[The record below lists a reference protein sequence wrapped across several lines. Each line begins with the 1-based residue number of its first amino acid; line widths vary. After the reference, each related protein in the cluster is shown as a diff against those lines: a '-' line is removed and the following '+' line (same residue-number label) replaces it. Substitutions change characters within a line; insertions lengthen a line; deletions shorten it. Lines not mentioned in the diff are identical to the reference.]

1 MGLFKKKEN
10 GENTNTNTNNT
21 ASQGATSNK
30 GINVN
35 DARSMRQMKSTYTP
49 KTTTT
54 KSRLNATEAQKRDIT
69 QKVQTKNANKSINVN
84 NANQMRDLKSSY
96 ANNQKNKI
104 NESLSNKTSFND
116 SRFIAKKKENPY
128 QQDID
133 NYDKQLKE
141 IDQAYRVKLS
151 GDVQDTSFLGQ
162 YDKYGAQELNDMYAN
177 IEKERNSLKRI
188 NDTEHAINK
197 QLNDTNKDA
206 VYKESDI
213 FDYNN
218 GQVNIKDFTKE
229 LSYLNNEINTL
240 QSQMDLI
247 GFDEYGKVNDEEKYQ
262 SLNSEKYKLEKQRD
276 ELSKKQS
283 YQDAYVGKLI
293 FDNAVAN
300 KDTETLSQLHNQF
313 GSYNDNALER
323 TGKATAQIPVNIY
336 ATALSTV
343 DIVRDYVGDKLADK
357 LEETANFLRENGQ
370 IDEKRFNEFLEDAK
384 KLSNFEADDPNNYST
399 EMRELANQLS
409 YESMN
414 GLNGVNRFV
423 AEGLSSTANFFT
435 QFYLFGAT
443 GSLVS
448 MGLQSGSQKYFE
460 NLQKGYSKDVAFANA
475 VATGLISYATERIG
489 MDNFV
494 SILNGTANK
503 GAMAQ
508 LVNQIAQ
515 GKGNIAIIMNN
526 VISQGLAEG
535 LEEMVEGNADFVL
548 DHYTARFFDGEPVEY
563 SAGDLFYGML
573 VGAFSGAITGGMGSI
588 DTYNAVVNTREQY
601 NQLRNDVASLMQMR
615 NEAVLNKEDTTSID
629 KAIKIGEMALN
640 NFETDAKVSM
650 AVTLPQDMVDTNL
663 SPEGVLKETENILGP
678 NIDQAVTDTLAQE
691 QLENNVYNIAQEFM
705 SYNNINEDAR
715 EFINLDE
722 NRRQNVIDGSKYGD
736 RLNIRVGYSL
746 NVPGDGYY
754 DPQTKTIMINPNSQ
768 LGEVSTLI
776 HELTHFNEDSSI
788 YKTLSELAEESYGVN
803 AKERVQE
810 IKNEYKKFFKSIGQ
824 DPNKVNDDYAQRE
837 FTAIETQDQLGND
850 EFVQKLIHYNESLV
864 YRIYDNIK
872 AMTSSDVKT
881 RLENTFARAFREV
894 QKQNLIAEGNL
905 QYSAGG
911 TTGLSAL
918 MYSDDPETRALGQ
931 ELNNKLDEAIRL
943 DQEGLNTEW
952 TIWEKTGWIKKA
964 DGFWR
969 FQFYDGA
976 DKTAMKLM
984 TYLSRADGKT
994 VGWLDGTL
1002 SLSDFID
1009 ENNILFKMYPELK
1022 NLVVSFYADESD
1034 KNTLGKYSPG
1044 EDLGDGFTVLP
1055 SISFNLARYRYL
1067 NGYLNLGY
1075 EAYDEITETFFHE
1088 LQHAI
1093 QDIEGFENGSNLTL
1107 GAREYVANTQ
1117 EKARKER
1124 DRLAEKLQK
1133 TGLTERQINNFI
1145 REYRDSYM
1153 FSEDTRNQLSE
1164 QQQQMIRELS
1174 EVIYD
1179 VYDERAPYDKAFEI
1193 YQNNLGEI
1201 EAREEGRRALYEK
1214 DRVKAPEYDGRLK
1227 PDYLGGN
1234 ANRYSIGLSEDEI
1247 KKVAPNS
1254 FDKNGNIKNID
1265 VQLNEMLSN
1274 PGTYGY
1280 TNVSVG
1286 NKLNFM
1292 KIKGS
1297 SIFMDNKALKHSL
1310 RHLTL
1315 DEIAMVLNKIPKDTV
1330 LGLDYK
1336 DVRGG
1341 LKKTIVVE
1349 TDGNIYLISTSVGS
1363 SRGVQIDEIDNLL
1376 NKTGEFEVYLEKSQK
1391 MGNKVY
1397 LNEKSDEFLSRF
1409 SLQNTGGVDSNTTS
1423 KHSFSLGL
1431 SNVNSEAKTNLDN
1444 FLKTNEEIIEGLG
1457 LLDGYTGANTQAGNL
1472 DTNLNYANQTR
1483 EQVLNDNIENMLD
1496 SVDDELEYFLEN
1508 YEITQDE
1515 LGDYRNELVGWLT
1528 DPYSMEG
1535 SAMENVSYE
1544 TRDMFGELMADYLI
1558 DKYSSNVYQA
1568 PTYNSDGA
1576 QLTPQQQ
1583 KYFKNS
1589 KIRDENGNLL
1599 VVYHGTD
1606 ADFNEFNMRD
1616 FGKDGETAEGFGIY
1630 LTDNPD
1636 VANAYGER
1644 SIKAYANITNPATSF
1659 SQNIN
1664 QNTLE
1669 KLIKA
1674 TVEKQAEEMVA
1685 DGDYQTL
1692 DEAIRDTW
1700 ISNYTNTYEKSMDD
1714 NYQDVAKNILRMND
1728 NDMNVIQEIMS
1739 GMGARNYQEA
1749 YDFYDTLKK
1758 TTGIDGFETEWVA
1771 NDGTKTKIFIAF
1783 DSNQVKNT
1791 DNSNPSSSSDIRYSI
1806 GLKSNTDSDG
1816 KTLSNEQQDYF
1827 KNTKITN
1834 DKGQLLRVYHG
1845 TRGDFYIFDRNQ
1857 GGQSNSKAG
1866 IGFWFTPS
1874 KQGATNFAND
1884 IWYGDNDTR
1893 VIESYLNITNPY
1905 IYEEVNNT
1913 ELLESIEN
1921 QIDDID
1927 KEIKKIK
1934 ETASYIMMDDIGNR
1948 YYVNMLPNPIQKL
1961 VEEGYKEDEARTY
1974 VEQYTRVKELQQLR
1988 NQLKKEHA
1996 EGRYTDPYEQF
2007 KTDIYKLA
2015 GQSAEDANIGG
2026 IGMGLNNPSETL
2038 EKYRN
2043 SLIEQGYD
2051 GIILKGTR
2059 YDSGVFGG
2067 NNDQYVAFYPEQIKS
2082 VDNLEPTTNPDIR
2095 YSLGETNK
2103 SDTQNSVS
2111 PEIQA
2116 GLDANQEAIDK
2127 YGAYGLG
2134 NKPVRDLQIARRT
2147 DDGPV
2152 SRFIN
2157 NIVNSNYVSDEEA
2170 VKIQSR
2176 FKELGK
2182 YEETS
2187 NKKQIKEARKMI
2199 QQMGL
2204 EDSYKYIMNADS
2216 LTTVDV
2222 DNVFLQQ
2229 LVNEFKLKG
2238 LEGTPA
2244 YYELI
2249 ARGTWRSSMSGKALQ
2264 AFNEWRTQSPEGQI
2278 ITIRSEIERIQ
2289 QGLSERYGE
2298 GTYNIQINEGLIEE
2312 YLRAK
2317 TQEERDEIRLQIAM
2331 EVAKQIPPTI
2341 MEQLNSFRHLSM
2353 LFNPRTW
2360 VKNRLANELFG
2371 YINETTRA
2379 VRTIGEAVAQNMG
2392 VEIEREAGIYNPL
2405 SKQERALYKEFVK
2418 DFDANFKNRDM
2429 KYTTYDVG
2437 NILLDSEFGKEV
2449 SENRD
2454 QFTSAFL
2461 NKLSE
2466 INAKKLSDRPGL
2478 SKAYAKT
2485 MVGYFKVNNLSLDT
2499 ITEEQ
2504 MQKAREFAYREAR
2517 HATFNAD
2524 NKLATWLV
2532 NANREL
2538 AKRHDAL
2545 GYGGRALIESFIP
2558 FKRTPLNLMATG
2570 ARYTPAGLAY
2580 TLTNDL
2586 AQLKKGK
2593 ITANQFIDNLSQGLV
2608 GSGIMAL
2615 GALLFNLG
2623 IFRTKDDDKDR
2634 KKYFDQDNGEQ
2645 DYSINWDGGSY
2656 TIDWADPMIIPLAMG
2671 AEVMK
2676 MVNDGAFTLDDAY
2689 RLMSAMAEPLF
2700 ETSMLSGITNNLQSY
2715 ANDSTG
2721 YITDIIANAG
2731 KNYLSQYIPSVLGA
2745 LARTIDDTR
2754 RTTYTSKDEKSLL
2767 NNKFTKQVK
2776 NKIPGLSQTN
2786 QPYINRKG
2794 EVEKNEDWGMG
2805 IAGRAVLQFLSPG
2818 YYSSKDID
2826 EYDEE
2831 MYRLYDETG
2840 DLNALP
2846 SSTNKSLTHEGE
2858 TYNFSS
2864 EQYTQWQETRWQ
2876 TEAEYVNQ
2884 FMDSNAYGNLTD
2896 EERVETIK
2904 DIRTYAQ
2911 KVAKKQFLE
2920 SQGYKY
2926 TDDKE
2931 LADSDDEYIY
2941 DKQLVQ
2947 AQGAL
2952 DNDIELYAY
2961 YDYLNNSGSKQAE
2974 KMAYLEESG
2983 LSQKQKEY
2991 LWSLNDYKKSYADVY
3006 ASVFGSDS
3014 SKSTKKKKS
3023 SKSSKK
3029 GSSGK
3034 SSSKKKKKGK
3044 TGTAGAGGGLS
3055 KASRVSTPTASRMA
3069 TGNKEQEAKV
3079 VNKYLSAYSS
3089 SMRKGNKNVSKGS
3102 AQVVCYKCKNRV
3114 TPVNGK
3120 CPICGASL

>member
-96 ANNQKNKI
+96 ADNRKAKI
-104 NESLSNKTSFND
+104 NETLSNKTSFND

-141 IDQAYRVKLS
+141 IYQAYRAKSS
-151 GDVQDTSFLGQ
+151 GKYTDLGQ
-162 YDKYGAQELNDMYAN
+162 YDKYSAQELNDMYAN

-313 GSYNDNALER
+313 GSYNDNVLER

-384 KLSNFEADDPNNYST
+384 KLSNFEADNPNNYST

-414 GLNGVNRFV
+414 GLNGVDRFV

-460 NLQKGYSKDVAFANA
+460 NLQKGYDKDVALANA
-475 VATGLISYATERIG
+475 IATGLISYATEKIG

-494 SILNGTANK
+494 SILNGTAGK

-535 LEEMVEGNADFVL
+535 LEEMVEGNADYIL
-548 DHYTARFFDGEPVEY
+548 DSLTAKFFNGEPVEY

-615 NEAVLNKEDTTSID
+615 SEAVLNKEDTTSID
-629 KAIKIGEMALN
+629 NAIKIGEMALN
-640 NFETDAKVSM
+640 NFEKDAVVSM

-663 SPEGVLKETENILGP
+663 TPEGVVKETTNILGP

-722 NRRQNVIDGSKYGD
+722 NRRQNVIDGSKYAD

-850 EFVQKLIHYNESLV
+850 EFVQKLIHYNESLA

-881 RLENTFARAFREV
+881 RLENTFARAFRDA
-894 QKQNLIAEGNL
+894 QNRQSEQLEL
-905 QYSAGG
+905 QYSIKTTKDG
-911 TTGLSAL
+911 TKYVYLDNKQLREDGTQKSKKEIYNDLVGKKFVLDDGLEVEVVDKMPSEFSNYRSKD
-918 MYSDDPETRALGQ
+918 MYDELFNRWPKFEDQS
-931 ELNNKLDEAIRL
+931 LNNKERDLYNTKLNNNFGDELLASKAISPFT
-943 DQEGLNTEW
+943 DDIGNKHIEYGE
-952 TIWEKTGWIKKA
+952 IK
-964 DGFWR
+964 F
-969 FQFYDGA
+969 
-976 DKTAMKLM
+976 M
-984 TYLSRADGKT
+984 TRT
-994 VGWLDGTL
+994 VPVV
-1002 SLSDFID
+1002 D
-1009 ENNILFKMYPELK
+1009 ENGARHFELTIAKLPDGRNIA
-1022 NLVVSFYADESD
+1022 YAKRFLS
-1034 KNTLGKYSPG
+1034 K
-1044 EDLGDGFTVLP
+1044 
-1055 SISFNLARYRYL
+1055 
-1067 NGYLNLGY
+1067 
-1075 EAYDEITETFFHE
+1075 
-1088 LQHAI
+1088 
-1093 QDIEGFENGSNLTL
+1093 QDIDLLN
-1107 GAREYVANTQ
+1107 
-1117 EKARKER
+1117 
-1124 DRLAEKLQK
+1124 
-1133 TGLTERQINNFI
+1133 
-1145 REYRDSYM
+1145 
-1153 FSEDTRNQLSE
+1153 
-1164 QQQQMIRELS
+1164 
-1174 EVIYD
+1174 
-1179 VYDERAPYDKAFEI
+1179 
-1193 YQNNLGEI
+1193 EI
-1201 EAREEGRRALYEK
+1201 EKK
-1214 DRVKAPEYDGRLK
+1214 DQVGHSTPA
-1227 PDYLGGN
+1227 
-1234 ANRYSIGLSEDEI
+1234 SFS
-1247 KKVAPNS
+1247 NS
-1254 FDKNGNIKNID
+1254 
-1265 VQLNEMLSN
+1265 
-1274 PGTYGY
+1274 
-1280 TNVSVG
+1280 
-1286 NKLNFM
+1286 
-1292 KIKGS
+1292 
-1297 SIFMDNKALKHSL
+1297 
-1310 RHLTL
+1310 
-1315 DEIAMVLNKIPKDTV
+1315 
-1330 LGLDYK
+1330 
-1336 DVRGG
+1336 
-1341 LKKTIVVE
+1341 
-1349 TDGNIYLISTSVGS
+1349 
-1363 SRGVQIDEIDNLL
+1363 
-1376 NKTGEFEVYLEKSQK
+1376 
-1391 MGNKVY
+1391 
-1397 LNEKSDEFLSRF
+1397 
-1409 SLQNTGGVDSNTTS
+1409 
-1423 KHSFSLGL
+1423 SFSLGL

-1457 LLDGYTGANTQAGNL
+1457 LLDGYTGVNTQASNL

-1515 LGDYRNELVGWLT
+1515 LGDYRDELVGWLT

-1535 SAMENVSYE
+1535 SAMEGVSYE

-1568 PTYNSDGA
+1568 PTYNSDGQ

-1583 KYFKNS
+1583 EYFKDS
-1589 KIRDENGNLL
+1589 KIRNDNGDLL

-1700 ISNYTNTYEKSMDD
+1700 VSNYTNTYEKSMDD
-1714 NYQDVAKNILRMND
+1714 NYQDVAKSILRMND
-1728 NDMNVIQEIMS
+1728 NDMDVIQEIMS

-1758 TTGIDGFETEWVA
+1758 TIGIDGFETEWVA

-1783 DSNQVKNT
+1783 DSNQVKDT

-1905 IYEEVNNT
+1905 IYETIDNSEKIESLAK
-1913 ELLESIEN
+1913 ELYDTQDN
-1921 QIDDID
+1921 
-1927 KEIKKIK
+1927 IKKLKK
-1934 ETASYIMMDDIGNR
+1934 ETNPFMWMDDPSIR
-1948 YYVNMLPNPIQKL
+1948 YFATHHTEQEFIDYYTKQ
-1961 VEEGYKEDEARTY
+1961 GYKEAD
-1974 VEQYTRVKELQQLR
+1974 
-1988 NQLKKEHA
+1988 LKKYLEQLN
-1996 EGRYTDPYEQF
+1996 ELKTLEQQKKSLEDTMDEVRYDDAYEQF
-2007 KTDIYKLA
+2007 RTDIYKVA
-2015 GQSAEDANIGG
+2015 GQSASEANTGG
-2026 IGMGLNNPSETL
+2026 IGMTLKNQAETL
-2038 EKYRN
+2038 EKYRDN
-2043 SLIEQGYD
+2043 LINAGYD
-2051 GIILKGTR
+2051 GIIIKNTR
-2059 YDSGVFGG
+2059 YDSGNFGG
-2067 NNDQYVAFYPEQIKS
+2067 DNDQYVAFYPEQIK
-2082 VDNLEPTTNPDIR
+2082 DANNLEPTTNPDIR
-2095 YSLGETNK
+2095 YSLGKTNE

-2134 NKPVRDLQIARRT
+2134 NKPVRNAEIAKET
-2147 DDGPV
+2147 DAGPT
-2152 SRFIN
+2152 SRFWN
-2157 NIVNSNYVSDEEA
+2157 NLANSEYVSDEEA
-2170 VKIQSR
+2170 QKIQAR
-2176 FKELGK
+2176 IGQGLGT
-2182 YEETS
+2182 YERTS
-2187 NKKQIKEARKMI
+2187 NKQQQIKAREMI
-2199 QQMGL
+2199 RKEGL
-2204 EDSYKYIMNADS
+2204 ENSLNYILNSQTNNAIDIVFGKELLSEMN
-2216 LTTVDV
+2216 
-2222 DNVFLQQ
+2222 Q
-2229 LVNEFKLKG
+2229 KG
-2238 LEGTPA
+2238 LAGTKEYNDLQANLA
-2244 YYELI
+2244 YR
-2249 ARGTWRSSMSGKALQ
+2249 ATMAGQALQ
-2264 AFNEWRTQSPEGQI
+2264 AYNTFRTQTPEGQI

-2289 QGLSERYGE
+2289 QALNERFGQGAYDV
-2298 GTYNIQINEGLIEE
+2298 QIDESLIED
-2312 YLRAK
+2312 YMRAR
-2317 TQEERDEIRLQIAM
+2317 TQEERDEIRLQLAMNIAD
-2331 EVAKQIPPTI
+2331 QIPPTL
-2341 MEQLNSFRHLSM
+2341 MEQLSSWRHLSM

-2360 VKNRLANELFG
+2360 IKNASANFVHG
-2371 YINETTRA
+2371 YINEVTRA
-2379 VRTIGEAVAQNMG
+2379 MRSVAEGIAHKIDPNVQ
-2392 VEIEREAGIYNPL
+2392 RQAGIYNPL
-2405 SKQERALYKEFVK
+2405 SETDRANYKRAME
-2418 DFDANFKNRDM
+2418 DYDQNYTGQIS
-2429 KYTTYDVG
+2429 KYNNYDIFG
-2437 NILLDSEFGKEV
+2437 GLTNTDFGKQV
-2449 SENRD
+2449 MDNRK
-2454 QFTSAFL
+2454 QFTWNFL
-2461 NKLSE
+2461 NNVE
-2466 INAKKLSDRPGL
+2466 EFNARMMSDRPAV
-2478 SKAYAKT
+2478 SKAYAKSL
-2485 MVGYFKVNNLSLDT
+2485 VGYLKVNNLT
-2499 ITEEQ
+2499 FETATAEQ
-2504 MQKAREFAYREAR
+2504 MQQAREFAMKEALY
-2517 HATFNAD
+2517 ATFNSDNWLANQITSFERQAD
-2524 NKLATWLV
+2524 KLNPRVGAMTRMV
-2532 NANREL
+2532 V
-2538 AKRHDAL
+2538 
-2545 GYGGRALIESFIP
+2545 ESFIP
-2558 FKRTPLNLMATG
+2558 FKRTPFNILKTG
-2570 ARYTPAGLAY
+2570 YNYSPAGLVVN
-2580 TLTNDL
+2580 LFTNLHDL
-2586 AQLKKGK
+2586 RKGR
-2593 ITANQFIDNLSQGLV
+2593 ITANTFIDNLCQGLT
-2608 GSGIMAL
+2608 GSSIFLL
-2615 GALLFNLG
+2615 GALLSNLG

-2656 TIDWADPMIIPLAMG
+2656 TIDWLDPMIIPLAMG
-2671 AEVMK
+2671 AEAWKLKVEDGK
-2676 MVNDGAFTLDDAY
+2676 FSLNDIKSLAI
-2689 RLMSAMAEPLF
+2689 AMAEPLL
-2700 ETSMLSGITNNLQSY
+2700 ETSMMSGITKNLKSY

-2721 YITDIIANAG
+2721 YTTDILGNAM
-2731 KNYLSQYIPSVLGA
+2731 KNYASQYIPSIMGA
-2745 LARTIDDTR
+2745 LARTMDDTR
-2754 RTTYTSKDEKSLL
+2754 RSTYVGKDEQTLL
-2767 NNKFTKQVK
+2767 NNKFTKTIK
-2776 NKIPGLSQTN
+2776 NKIPGLSMTN
-2786 QPYINRKG
+2786 DPYIDKSGNP
-2794 EVEKNEDWGMG
+2794 EKQEDLGMG

-2818 YYSSKDID
+2818 YYSEKDID

-2884 FMDSNAYGNLTD
+2884 FMDSNAYENLTD

-2931 LADSDDEYIY
+2931 LADSDDDYIY

-3079 VNKYLSAYSS
+3079 VNKYLSAYSN

-3120 CPICGASL
+3120 CPICGTSL